1 MSSNRAIF
9 LPFVLAALATAGCVP
24 ADSGKTPGSGGA
36 EGGAGADPS
45 AGAGED
51 ELPAGQT
58 ACAAATV
65 DWPELPALDDL
76 IERKMAAGNLPGLS
90 ACIIKDGTVAWCGA
104 YGVRSIETGAPV
116 THETPFIWASVSK
129 LVTAT
134 AALQLAEAGQ
144 LDLDADLDELMP
156 HRVVHPR
163 SPGTPIRPRALLAH
177 VGGVDDNWDVIDD
190 YVTRGAPPA
199 LSLAE
204 VNARYFD
211 PSGADYD
218 AELNFVGAAPERRG
232 VYSNMGY
239 ALLGGLLEVSTGAD
253 FADLTHDAIFAPL
266 GMNHSGWRLEDF
278 ALDELAEPTA
288 WRRGELVP
296 RGHVTFAD
304 YPNGGLRSSA
314 HDMACF
320 LATAARG
327 GSLFGVELLPRDALV
342 AAMQPAFPALD
353 DSQGL
358 GWYTEAVVERA
369 PWIGHSGAEV
379 GVASDLFMRQDG
391 SLGIALVT
399 NGDWGDAREIIMIE
413 EAMVEAAAE
422 L

>member
-1 MSSNRAIF
+1 
-9 LPFVLAALATAGCVP
+9 
-24 ADSGKTPGSGGA
+24 
-36 EGGAGADPS
+36 
-45 AGAGED
+45 
-51 ELPAGQT
+51 
-58 ACAAATV
+58 
-65 DWPELPALDDL
+65 
-76 IERKMAAGNLPGLS
+76 
-90 ACIIKDGTVAWCGA
+90 
-104 YGVRSIETGAPV
+104 V
-116 THETPFIWASVSK
+116 TTETPFIWASVSK

-144 LDLDADLDELMP
+144 LDLDADLDALMP

-163 SPGTPIRPRALLAH
+163 GPGTAIRPRALLAH
-177 VGGVDDNWDVIDD
+177 VGGVDDNWDVLDG
-190 YVTRGAPPA
+190 YVNRSGPPR

-211 PSGADYD
+211 PAGADYD
-218 AELNFVGAAPERRG
+218 AEFNFVGAAPERRA

-239 ALLGGLLEVSTGAD
+239 ALLGGVVEVATGAD
-253 FADLTHDAIFAPL
+253 FADVTRDAIFAPL
-266 GMNHSGWRLEDF
+266 GMAHTGWRLEDF
-278 ALDELAEPTA
+278 TLDELAEPTA

-320 LATAARG
+320 LAAAARG
-327 GSLFGVELLPRDALV
+327 GSLFGVELLPRDALI
-342 AAMQPAFPALD
+342 AAMQPAFPDLD
-353 DSQGL
+353 ASQGL
-358 GWYTEAVVERA
+358 GWYTEPLVGRG

-391 SLGIALVT
+391 SLGVALVT
-399 NGDWGDAREIIMIE
+399 NGDWGDAREIIAID
-413 EAMVEAAAE
+413 EAMVEAAAA

>member
-1 MSSNRAIF
+1 MPSTRVLS
-9 LPFVLAALATAGCVP
+9 LPVALVAVAFAGCTP
-24 ADSGKTPGSGGA
+24 ADEPKPRDGA
-36 EGGAGADPS
+36 TADPS
-45 AGAGED
+45 AGGGED
-51 ELPAGQT
+51 SLPAGET
-58 ACAAATV
+58 ACSAATA
-65 DWPELPALDDL
+65 DWPALPDLDAL
-76 IERKMAAGNLPGLS
+76 ITRKMEAGHLPGLS
-90 ACIIKDGTVAWCGA
+90 ACIMKDGVVAWCGA

-116 THETPFIWASVSK
+116 TTETPFIWASVSK

-144 LDLDADLDELMP
+144 LDLDADLDALMP

-163 SPGTPIRPRALLAH
+163 GPGTAIRPRALLAH
-177 VGGVDDNWDVIDD
+177 VGGVDDNWDVLDG
-190 YVTRGAPPA
+190 YVNRSGPPR

-211 PSGADYD
+211 PAGADYD
-218 AELNFVGAAPERRG
+218 AEYNFVGAAPERRA

-239 ALLGGLLEVSTGAD
+239 ALLGGVVEVATGAD
-253 FADLTHDAIFAPL
+253 FADVTRDAIFAPL
-266 GMNHSGWRLEDF
+266 GMTHTGWRLDDF
-278 ALDELAEPTA
+278 TLDELAEPTA

-314 HDMACF
+314 HDMTCF
-320 LATAARG
+320 LAAAARG
-327 GSLFGVELLPRDALV
+327 GSLFGVELLPRDALI
-342 AAMQPAFPALD
+342 AAMEPAFPALD
-353 DSQGL
+353 DTQGL
-358 GWYTEAVVERA
+358 GWYTQPMVGRG

-399 NGDWGDAREIIMIE
+399 NGDWGDEREIVAIE
-413 EAMVEAAAE
+413 EAMVEAAAA